1 MADDKNPTPSPE
13 TAAQRSAR
21 VAENMAYARRLR
33 AMLGHPPTGR
43 IFQPP
48 TDRPRPKLTPE
59 QQKRFDK
66 AIGRSTPTDD
76 QSP

>member
-1 MADDKNPTPSPE
+1 MADDKNPTSSPPVFRLSDVSE
-13 TAAQRSAR
+13 EDR
-21 VAENMAYARRLR
+21 AYVRHLR
-33 AMLGHPPTGR
+33 AIMGHPPTGR